1 MKKYSVQVTFSGG
14 YVFEIE
20 AENEQQARDM
30 ANETEVD
37 LASVDYWDSDLEITE
52 ED

>member
-20 AENEQQARDM
+20 AENKEQAIEI
-30 ANETEVD
+30 ASEVEID
-37 LASVDYWDSDLEITE
+37 LANVDYWDTDLEIAE
-52 ED
+52 EE